1 MRIAFELDD
10 ARLNGAINRVLEDQA
25 VLYYNE
31 PKGPLS
37 KAIVEIVNE
46 QVGQIIETID
56 LTDMIQARITTQL
69 MPTLE
74 AIIEQQ
80 IKTAAKKAVKA
91 AMDQRQETQP

>member
-1 MRIAFELDD
+1 MKVEFELND
-10 ARLNGAINRVLEDQA
+10 ARVNGAINRILEDQA

-31 PKGPLS
+31 PKGPLA
-37 KAIVEIVNE
+37 KAVVELVNE
-46 QVGQIIETID
+46 NVGQIVSKID